1 MFEKEGQSQWPIKEM
16 PVIIIRPLVFEDIAD
31 IWDYIAEDSEN
42 RADAFI
48 DSIDRKFHEL
58 ADSPY
63 IGRSRSELLAGLSSF
78 PFGRYIIFYLII
90 PGGIEIVRVLHG
102 ARDIDPQFSPQE

>member
-1 MFEKEGQSQWPIKEM
+1 MSEKEEPSQRQVKEM
-16 PVIIIRPLVFEDIAD
+16 PIIIKRPLVFED
-31 IWDYIAEDSEN
+31 IAEDSEN

-48 DSIDRKFHEL
+48 DSIDRKLHEL
-58 ADSPY
+58 ADSPH

-78 PFGRYIIFYLII
+78 PFGRYIIFSLII

-102 ARDIDPQFSPQE
+102 ARDIEPQFRQQE

>member
-1 MFEKEGQSQWPIKEM
+1 M
-16 PVIIIRPLVFEDIAD
+16 PIIIKRPLVFEDIAD
-31 IWDYIAEDSEN
+31 IWDYISEDSEK

-58 ADSPY
+58 AGFPH
-63 IGRSRSELLAGLSSF
+63 IGRFRTELFPGLLSL

-90 PGGIEIVRVLHG
+90 PCGIEIVRVLHS
-102 ARDIDPQFSPQE
+102 ARDIDPQFNPQD

>member
-1 MFEKEGQSQWPIKEM
+1 M
-16 PVIIIRPLVFEDIAD
+16 PIIIKRPLVFEDIV
-31 IWDYIAEDSEN
+31 EDSEN

-48 DSIDRKFHEL
+48 DSIDRKLHEL
-58 ADSPY
+58 ADSPH

-102 ARDIDPQFSPQE
+102 ARDIEPQFRQQE

>member
-1 MFEKEGQSQWPIKEM
+1 MPI
-16 PVIIIRPLVFEDIAD
+16 IIIRPLVFEDIAD

-58 ADSPY
+58 ADSLH
-63 IGRSRSELLAGLSSF
+63 IGRSRSELLA
-78 PFGRYIIFYLII
+78 
-90 PGGIEIVRVLHG
+90 
-102 ARDIDPQFSPQE
+102 

>member
-1 MFEKEGQSQWPIKEM
+1 M
-16 PVIIIRPLVFEDIAD
+16 PIIIKRPLVFED
-31 IWDYIAEDSEN
+31 IAEDSEN

-48 DSIDRKFHEL
+48 DSIDRKLHEL
-58 ADSPY
+58 ADSPH

-78 PFGRYIIFYLII
+78 PFGRYIIFSLII

-102 ARDIDPQFSPQE
+102 ARDIEPQFRQQE